1 MPISLTP
8 TLSPGEREFSLV
20 SRPISGAVG
29 DGDGDGC
36 GQLHH
41 GVAVRLGQLTHAFE
55 FDVGV
60 VSSANSVVANFVH
73 AGIHDAAK
81 LLLQRF
87 EFAGFELQ
95 LEHA

>member
-1 MPISLTP
+1 MCCEFNFAGSTTLNMPISLTP

-41 GVAVRLGQLTHAFE
+41 GVAVRLG
-55 FDVGV
+55 
-60 VSSANSVVANFVH
+60 
-73 AGIHDAAK
+73 
-81 LLLQRF
+81 
-87 EFAGFELQ
+87 
-95 LEHA
+95 